1 MGPEMDGA
9 KEILGEIK
17 KYWERQRNIGG
28 NNQKFQHAYWEDK
41 GSTDPSLG
49 NLTNNWQ
56 SHWWWIVNANALEY
70 QGIILKKEKKLCEF
84 FS

>member
-28 NNQKFQHAYWEDK
+28 NNKKIPSQILGEIKKYWER
-41 GSTDPSLG
+41 
-49 NLTNNWQ
+49 
-56 SHWWWIVNANALEY
+56 
-70 QGIILKKEKKLCEF
+70 
-84 FS
+84 